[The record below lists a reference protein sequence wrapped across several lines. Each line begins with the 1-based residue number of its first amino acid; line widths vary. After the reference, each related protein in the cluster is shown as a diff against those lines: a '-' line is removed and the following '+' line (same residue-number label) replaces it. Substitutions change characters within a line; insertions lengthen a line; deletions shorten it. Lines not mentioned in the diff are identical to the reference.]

1 MGGARR
7 AGETVFCGLIFPS
20 NTQLPIGCLL
30 WGPWNCVWVILG
42 PRLALHWSGRWE
54 ASGSLGF
61 STGGW
66 NSVSRREENPQGPLC
81 GRRLRWEF
89 QHSFPLPASFR
100 LSYTPPGSDVDS
112 YTHTSPSGFS
122 SAVTRRRGVEPHT
135 SGPASEQCQCPVQ
148 GRSTVSTSHS
158 AVNRVCGG
166 GGREGEAR
174 GGNPLPPKL
183 CSILE
188 K

>member
-1 MGGARR
+1 M
-7 AGETVFCGLIFPS
+7 FCGLIFPS
-20 NTQLPIGCLL
+20 NTQLPRGCLL
-30 WGPWNCVWVILG
+30 WGPWNCVWGILG

-81 GRRLRWEF
+81 RRRLRWEF

-112 YTHTSPSGFS
+112 YTHLPIRFLLCSYP
-122 SAVTRRRGVEPHT
+122 EK
-135 SGPASEQCQCPVQ
+135 
-148 GRSTVSTSHS
+148 
-158 AVNRVCGG
+158 
-166 GGREGEAR
+166 R
-174 GGNPLPPKL
+174 GGATHIWA
-183 CSILE
+183 SI
-188 K
+188 